1 MDLWALN
8 FDRVHKTAFT
18 TTKRSICRIEKT
30 FPEKT
35 SILFFSVFGLE
46 AWNCVFLS
54 AIASRLS
61 KRVPK
66 NNPRKTFFLYQKRK
80 KNGIWVTFFRPF
92 GRTAR
97 RRVSKYSIQHYQMN
111 NLGEKISEKF
121 FFFYTCFHA
130 WRTKSC
136 SFGTKPKQ
144 VVKLCPEDKSD
155 EKVFVD
161 KKTRGRN
168 WELSEFFSNCRPR
181 VSSGLLKLQSECP

>member
-66 NNPRKTFFLYQKRK
+66 NNPRKTFFCTRK
-80 KNGIWVTFFRPF
+80 EKKWHLSDIFPSFRQN
-92 GRTAR
+92 RSSAC
-97 RRVSKYSIQHYQMN
+97 VKIQHSTLPNEQ
-111 NLGEKISEKF
+111 LGGKNFWEIFRFLYLFS
-121 FFFYTCFHA
+121 
-130 WRTKSC
+130 R
-136 SFGTKPKQ
+136 
-144 VVKLCPEDKSD
+144 LEDKIL
-155 EKVFVD
+155 FIWD
-161 KKTRGRN
+161 KTEAG
-168 WELSEFFSNCRPR
+168 CQI
-181 VSSGLLKLQSECP
+181 VSRRQVRWKGVCG